1 MSACSIHARSPAV
14 PLARAF
20 PCLPRERSSAAS
32 PSRALGAST
41 RARRIARASS
51 CRADPFARGVP
62 SGSRI
67 FGHSDDLRRT
77 PRSRDGVEDVRSMA
91 RTAAR
96 VLASPTPSPRRARA
110 PRGATRAAMSPSTS
124 YVPQGPIERA
134 RVAVTGANRGI
145 GLELC
150 EALLAR
156 ENVVEAG
163 CRRASDALRALERSS
178 DGRLIVSEG
187 VDVGD
192 DAAIDAWA
200 RAMTTR
206 GRRLDVVV
214 NNAGVVGTNG
224 YDAWDLE
231 TTTAEEMMYV
241 FKINCVGP
249 TLVVRALLR
258 HGLIGADANAPSLVG
273 NVTSKVGSVED
284 NGSGRGYS
292 YRASKSA
299 LNIVTKSMSI
309 DLASRG
315 VHFALLHPGWVKTDM
330 TESRG
335 LIDAEESARGLI
347 RVLQGEFGDCERFW
361 FDYKGDK
368 IPW

>member
-1 MSACSIHARSPAV
+1 
-14 PLARAF
+14 
-20 PCLPRERSSAAS
+20 
-32 PSRALGAST
+32 
-41 RARRIARASS
+41 
-51 CRADPFARGVP
+51 
-62 SGSRI
+62 
-67 FGHSDDLRRT
+67 
-77 PRSRDGVEDVRSMA
+77 
-91 RTAAR
+91 
-96 VLASPTPSPRRARA
+96 
-110 PRGATRAAMSPSTS
+110 
-124 YVPQGPIERA
+124 
-134 RVAVTGANRGI
+134 
-145 GLELC
+145 
-150 EALLAR
+150 
-156 ENVVEAG
+156 
-163 CRRASDALRALERSS
+163 
-178 DGRLIVSEG
+178 LIVSVG

-231 TTTAEEMMYV
+231 TTTAEEMMHV

>member
-1 MSACSIHARSPAV
+1 MNACVIDSREISRRPARARLSLPPARALERRLA
-14 PLARAF
+14 LARARSVDA
-20 PCLPRERSSAAS
+20 PIPSPAGCPRR
-32 PSRALGAST
+32 
-41 RARRIARASS
+41 
-51 CRADPFARGVP
+51 
-62 SGSRI
+62 SRI

-77 PRSRDGVEDVRSMA
+77 PRARDGVEDVRSMA

-110 PRGATRAAMSPSTS
+110 PRGATRAAMSSSTS

-150 EALLAR
+150 KALLAR

-163 CRRASDALRALERSS
+163 CRRASDALRALERSG

>member
-1 MSACSIHARSPAV
+1 M
-14 PLARAF
+14 
-20 PCLPRERSSAAS
+20 
-32 PSRALGAST
+32 T
-41 RARRIARASS
+41 RASSRARASPPP
-51 CRADPFARGVP
+51 RA
-62 SGSRI
+62 
-67 FGHSDDLRRT
+67 
-77 PRSRDGVEDVRSMA
+77 
-91 RTAAR
+91 
-96 VLASPTPSPRRARA
+96 RRARA
-110 PRGATRAAMSPSTS
+110 PRAARRAATASSTS

-150 EALLAR
+150 RALLDAR
-156 ENVVEAG
+156 NVVEAG
-163 CRRASDALRALERSS
+163 CRRASDALRALERES

-192 DAAIDAWA
+192 DDAIERWA
-200 RAMTTR
+200 KAMKTR
-206 GRRLDVVV
+206 GPSVDVLV
-214 NNAGVVGTNG
+214 NNAGVVGSSG

-231 TTTAEEMMYV
+231 TTTAEEMIHV
-241 FKINCVGP
+241 FSINCVGP

-258 HGLIGADANAPSLVG
+258 HGLIGADPARPSLVG

-330 TESRG
+330 TERRG
-335 LIDAEESARGLI
+335 LVDADESARGLI

>member
-1 MSACSIHARSPAV
+1 
-14 PLARAF
+14 
-20 PCLPRERSSAAS
+20 
-32 PSRALGAST
+32 
-41 RARRIARASS
+41 
-51 CRADPFARGVP
+51 
-62 SGSRI
+62 
-67 FGHSDDLRRT
+67 
-77 PRSRDGVEDVRSMA
+77 MA

-110 PRGATRAAMSPSTS
+110 PRGATRAAMSSSTS

-150 EALLAR
+150 KALLAR

-187 VDVGD
+187 VDGGAA
-192 DAAIDAWA
+192 AAIDAWA

-231 TTTAEEMMYV
+231 TTTAEEMMHV

>member
-1 MSACSIHARSPAV
+1 MASKTSAV
-14 PLARAF
+14 WRA
-20 PCLPRERSSAAS
+20 PPRASSRRRRRRRAA
-32 PSRALGAST
+32 
-41 RARRIARASS
+41 RARRA
-51 CRADPFARGVP
+51 
-62 SGSRI
+62 
-67 FGHSDDLRRT
+67 
-77 PRSRDGVEDVRSMA
+77 VR
-91 RTAAR
+91 
-96 VLASPTPSPRRARA
+96 RA
-110 PRGATRAAMSPSTS
+110 PRCRPSTS